1 MAKRS
6 AKDYEEMS
14 RAVES
19 GAYTV
24 RSPME
29 LGATLRM
36 GRPIKGARPAG
47 KTPGMTVR
55 LPESIRV
62 EITHRVKAGESRSES
77 ELIRRAVVEYLER
90 HPGSR

>member
-6 AKDYEEMS
+6 GKDYEEMS
-14 RAVES
+14 RSVES

-24 RSPME
+24 RSPLE

-36 GRPIKGARPAG
+36 GRPIKGTPPAG

-90 HPGSR
+90 HPSRR